1 MAGIEGLR
9 WHDLRAT
16 FCTRLALAG
25 YEALTIMMLMGHKDL
40 KTTMRYIR
48 AVQLQRK
55 VGSENFG
62 HKLATQEERP
72 PMLAAVSN

>member
-1 MAGIEGLR
+1 
-9 WHDLRAT
+9 
-16 FCTRLALAG
+16 
-25 YEALTIMMLMGHKDL
+25 MMLMGHKDL